1 MKILKLIASI
11 CFCYLIAF
19 FGSLVT
25 LPSISTWYA
34 GLNKPSFNPPNYIF
48 GPVWTILYTL
58 MGVALYLVWDKK
70 KKNKSADGA
79 IKMFLLQLS
88 LNFLWSLIFFGLHLP
103 FAALLT
109 IIALWLSIVYTIL
122 LFRKIS
128 NKAYLLLLP
137 YIAWVSF
144 ALILNFSIVIL
155 NR

>member
-1 MKILKLIASI
+1 MKISKLIASI
-11 CFCYLIAF
+11 CFCYIVAF
-19 FGSLVT
+19 FGSVVT
-25 LPSISTWYA
+25 FPSISTWYA
-34 GLNKPSFNPPNYIF
+34 GLNKPSFNPPTFIF

-58 MGVALYLVWDKK
+58 MGIALYLVWNKE
-70 KKNKSADGA
+70 KKNKSVNQAVE
-79 IKMFLLQLS
+79 MFLLQLS

-109 IIALWLSIVYTIL
+109 IIALWISIAYTIF

-128 NKAYLLLLP
+128 KAAYLLLIP

-144 ALILNFSIVIL
+144 ALILNFFIAIL

>member
-1 MKILKLIASI
+1 MKILKLIASVG
-11 CFCYLIAF
+11 FCYVVAF

-25 LPSISTWYA
+25 LPSIATWYA
-34 GLNKPSFNPPNYIF
+34 GLNKPSFNPPNFIF

-58 MGVALYLVWDKK
+58 MGVALYLIWDKK
-70 KKNKSADGA
+70 KNNKSVDTA

-144 ALILNFSIVIL
+144 ALILNFFIVIL

>member
-1 MKILKLIASI
+1 MKILKFIASI
-11 CFCYLIAF
+11 CFCYLVAF
-19 FGSLVT
+19 FGSFVT

-34 GLNKPSFNPPNYIF
+34 GLNKPPFNPPNFIF

-58 MGVALYLVWDKK
+58 MGIALYLVWDKE
-70 KKNKSADGA
+70 KKNKSVNGA
-79 IKMFLLQLS
+79 VEMFLLQLG
-88 LNFLWSLIFFGLHLP
+88 LNFLWSLVFFGLHLP

-109 IIALWLSIVYTIL
+109 IIALWICIVYTIL

-128 NKAYLLLLP
+128 QAAYLLLIP

-144 ALILNFSIVIL
+144 ALILNLFIVIL